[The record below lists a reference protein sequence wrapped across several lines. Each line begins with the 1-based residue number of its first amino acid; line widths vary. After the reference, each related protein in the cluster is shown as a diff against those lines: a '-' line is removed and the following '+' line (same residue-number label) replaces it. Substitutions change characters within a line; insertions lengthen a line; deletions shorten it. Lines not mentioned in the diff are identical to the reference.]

1 MASNQYIG
9 KIKRLTAVTNL
20 LIVMSII
27 VFALSYVKDVL
38 VNKWLETRDEGACL
52 PINTD
57 HNYATTYYLNSVHPV
72 SNHAFITTFV
82 EEYVHLVYDESVV
95 DFHAEAYDVNSGTS
109 NRYSA
114 EAKLSKSKEKTLFL
128 SKGVELAMNKLRYSA
143 SPERFNYLN
152 SNPKKSILFLIDEI
166 IVMPVIGAS
175 NIPVIVRGQFELM
188 TDNSEDS
195 ENIAPEFLGYKEI
208 RLTLQMSYPETSV
221 DNEFVNQYGIH
232 VIHSDMRSLDSGEKF
247 KLGEKSRDYQK
258 KGF

>member
-9 KIKRLTAVTNL
+9 KIKRLTATTNM
-20 LIVMSII
+20 LIAMSVI
-27 VFALSYVKDVL
+27 VFALSYIKDVF
-38 VNKWLETRDEGACL
+38 VNNWLETRDEGACM

-57 HNYATTYYLNSVHPV
+57 HNYATTYFLNASHPV

-82 EEYVHLVYDESVV
+82 EEYIHLVYDESIV
-95 DFHAEAYDVNSGTS
+95 DFHVDAYDVNSGTS
-109 NRYSA
+109 NRYSS
-114 EAKLSKSKEKTLFL
+114 EGKLSKSKEKALFL

-152 SNPKKSILFLIDEI
+152 SGNKKSILFLIDEI

-188 TDNSEDS
+188 FDNSENAED
-195 ENIAPEFLGYKEI
+195 IPPEFLGYKEI
-208 RLTLQMSYPETSV
+208 RLTVQMSYPETSV
-221 DNEFVNQYGIH
+221 DNEFINQYGIH

-247 KLGEKSRDYQK
+247 KLGERSRDYQK